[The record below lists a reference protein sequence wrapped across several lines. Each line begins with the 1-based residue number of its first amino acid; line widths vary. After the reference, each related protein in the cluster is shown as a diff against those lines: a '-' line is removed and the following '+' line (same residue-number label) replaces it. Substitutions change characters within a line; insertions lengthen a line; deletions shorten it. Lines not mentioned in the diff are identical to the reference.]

1 MGENDLMSILIMM
14 GLVIMSGYFSATE
27 TAFSSVNQARLK
39 ALAEQDNPRAKLVLD
54 LSENYDKLLS
64 TILIGNNIVNIAL
77 SSMATVL
84 FVKWLGG
91 GSGAT
96 VSTIVITIVVLIF
109 GEISPKSL
117 AKDNAESFAM
127 FSAPILRMFITLL
140 TPLNFLFTQWKKLL
154 SRVFR
159 VKDEQKITQDELLV
173 MVDEAEEDGGIDEQE
188 GELLRSA
195 LEFRDLTAGD
205 ILTHRT
211 DLEMVAK
218 DATKEEVAKVFT
230 ETRFSRILVYEDS
243 VDNIVGVIH
252 HKDFYVGMG
261 ITRQP
266 MSRIMTEPLFVPD
279 SVAIADLLELLRKAK
294 VHIAVVTDEYGGT
307 QGIVTMEDILEE
319 LVGDIWDEHDEVEE
333 NFIKT
338 GVDTWRVL
346 GSADVEDFCEHF
358 GIEYDE
364 DGIDSSTVSG
374 WVMERMGKIPE
385 KGESFVLD
393 DLTITAVETDQRH
406 VIKIE
411 VKRLPSVTSVE
422 LETLSE

>member
-1 MGENDLMSILIMM
+1 MSDNDLLSIVIMS
-14 GLVIMSGYFSATE
+14 GLVVMSGYFSATE

-39 ALAEQDNPRAKLVLD
+39 ALAEQDDPRAKLVLD

-84 FVKWLGG
+84 FVKYLQ
-91 GSGAT
+91 GSGAA
-96 VSTIVITIVVLIF
+96 VSTIVTTIIVLIF

-117 AKDNAESFAM
+117 AKDNAERFAM
-127 FSAPILRMFITLL
+127 FSAPILRMFIVVL
-140 TPLNFLFTQWKKLL
+140 TPLNYLFTQWKKLL
-154 SRVFR
+154 NRIFR
-159 VKDEQKITQDELLV
+159 VKDEQKITQDELMV
-173 MVDEAEEDGGIDEQE
+173 MVEEAEEEGGIDEQE

-211 DLEMVAK
+211 DLEMVSK

-230 ETRFSRILVYEDS
+230 ETRFSRILVFEDS

-252 HKDFYVGMG
+252 HKDFYAGMG
-261 ITRQP
+261 VTRQP
-266 MSRIMTEPLFVPD
+266 LSRIMTTPIFVPD
-279 SVAIADLLELLRKAK
+279 SVGIGDLLELLQKAK

-333 NFIKT
+333 NFTKIGT
-338 GVDTWRVL
+338 DTYRVM
-346 GSADVEDFCEHF
+346 GSADVEDFCEYF
-358 GIEYDE
+358 EIEYDE
-364 DGIDSSTVSG
+364 DTIESSTVSG
-374 WVMERMGKIPE
+374 WVMERLGKIPE
-385 KGESFVLD
+385 KGEQFEHEG
-393 DLTITAVETDQRH
+393 LTIIVTETDARH
-406 VIKIE
+406 VIRIE
-411 VKRLPSVTSVE
+411 VKKLPSVVSVE
-422 LETLSE
+422 LEA